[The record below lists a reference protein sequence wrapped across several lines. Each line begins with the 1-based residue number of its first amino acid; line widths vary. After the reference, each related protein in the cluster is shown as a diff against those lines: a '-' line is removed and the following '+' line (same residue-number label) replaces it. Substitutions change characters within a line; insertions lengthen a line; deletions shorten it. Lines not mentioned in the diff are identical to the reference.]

1 MTFFSVL
8 ILTTALPA
16 DWTSGTKSGTTG
28 AACAEKTNDMT
39 QHDSNEWQHLVFVQH
54 VKNSFIPYVGTVSVK
69 LFPS

>member
-1 MTFFSVL
+1 MKYRNMLPFVALSVL

-39 QHDSNEWQHLVFVQH
+39 SMTATSGSILYLCNM
-54 VKNSFIPYVGTVSVK
+54 
-69 LFPS
+69 